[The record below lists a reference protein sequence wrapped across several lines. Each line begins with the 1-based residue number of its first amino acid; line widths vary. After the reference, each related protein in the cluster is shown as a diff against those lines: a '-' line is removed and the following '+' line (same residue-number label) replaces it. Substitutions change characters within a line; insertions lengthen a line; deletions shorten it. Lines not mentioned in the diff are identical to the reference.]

1 MHVRPLVTV
10 EAYLALEAVETVH
23 RHEFWD
29 GDLWA
34 MTGTTPEHNDLVR
47 AVVRQL
53 DDQLAGGPCHAYSE
67 SIRTRVSATRY
78 LYPDI
83 VVACP
88 PDFERA
94 HKPPTLLNAKVV
106 VEVLSESTASFDRGD
121 KLAAYQAVDTV
132 TDVLLLASDGF
143 DAAHYTRAE
152 GGWLMRACPRD
163 VKLSLAGVSA
173 VLDLDA
179 AYRAAGL

>member
-1 MHVRPLVTV
+1 
-10 EAYLALEAVETVH
+10 
-23 RHEFWD
+23 
-29 GDLWA
+29 
-34 MTGTTPEHNDLVR
+34 VR

-53 DDQLAGGPCHAYSE
+53 DDQLAGGPCRAYSE

-78 LYPDI
+78 VYPDL

-94 HKPPTLLNAKVV
+94 HKPPTLLNPKVV

-121 KLAAYQAVDTV
+121 KLAAYQAVGTI

-143 DAAHYTRAE
+143 SVAHYTRAQD
-152 GGWLMRACPRD
+152 GWLMRPCAREVKCP
-163 VKLSLAGVSA
+163 LAGLEVS
-173 VLDLDA
+173 LDLDA
-179 AYRAAGL
+179 AYRAAGR